1 MKHKGSILC
10 PRSQWRLIPQLAL
23 FNWPNA
29 MFVMV
34 TKGSCV
40 SHSRSFS
47 RLVGSVGS
55 RPNPPM
61 HRIIQRGHRLTCEEA
76 GVKLNTTVPYHP
88 ASNGVAERTI
98 RVLTNAVCT
107 MLHDSGLPK
116 TLWAEAFNTATYIR
130 RRTPTCALEGRTP
143 HEMVYDVKPDLANLR
158 AFGAPCPSSSRAK
171 G

>member
-1 MKHKGSILC
+1 MRHEMIICLILQEFLEA
-10 PRSQWRLIPQLAL
+10 SGI
-23 FNWPNA
+23 
-29 MFVMV
+29 
-34 TKGSCV
+34 
-40 SHSRSFS
+40 
-47 RLVGSVGS
+47 

-61 HRIIQRGHRLTCEEA
+61 HRIIQRVHRLICEEA

-98 RVLTNAVCT
+98 GVLTNAVRT
-107 MLHDSGLPK
+107 MLHNSGPPK
-116 TLWAEAFNTATYIR
+116 TLWAEAFNTVTYIQN
-130 RRTPTCALEGRTP
+130 RTPTSALGGRTP